1 MTERLRFLPKP
12 QPGDINMR
20 LNCTGHSK
28 AILVAAVALVALL
41 VVPSLAHALKL
52 PITGGT
58 SLIISSNTTVP
69 IYPIPT
75 VAGSATVVTYIGVG
89 STPARLT
96 LPTGVIGMPFT
107 YRVSTAIPTPP
118 YITVTTNFSH
128 YGPVVSP
135 AVFKAG
141 PKPTRPAAFNFCPGF
156 VGNPAC
162 LTANQ
167 GTKPGIVKYTPG
179 VKQFGGTMRTF
190 TTGTGEFTIYLG
202 YTAPTIAH
210 FPLTQPGGGLTGAL
224 GRTYKNTI
232 QGTTY
237 SAAVTTGAVMANR
250 RIQQPGNFAY
260 SIPGATFTY
269 TGFPFT
275 TGMVT
280 VSVLHAPPTYPNSI
294 FTTTGS
300 DTRTLGGRG
309 NITMVAGGLSHTL
322 INSLANRHFFTITLL
337 PEPVLLLQLASGL
350 LGLALLDKRRRRANR

>member
-1 MTERLRFLPKP
+1 MKR
-12 QPGDINMR
+12 NH
-20 LNCTGHSK
+20 TGHSK
-28 AILVAAVALVALL
+28 AILAAAVALIALL

-58 SLIISSNTTVP
+58 SLITSSNTQIP

-75 VAGSATVVTYIGVG
+75 VAGSATVVTYIGEG
-89 STPARLT
+89 GNPARLT

-107 YRVSTAIPTPP
+107 YHFATAIPTPP
-118 YITVTTNFSH
+118 YIHVSTNFSH
-128 YGPVVSP
+128 YGPVGSP

-167 GTKPGIVKYTPG
+167 GTKPGIVKYIPG
-179 VKQFGGTMRTF
+179 VKQFGGTMKTF
-190 TTGTGEFTIYLG
+190 TTGTGEFALYLG

-232 QGTTY
+232 MGTTY
-237 SAAVTTGAVMANR
+237 SASVTTGAKMANR
-250 RIQQPGNFAY
+250 RIVQPGNFAY

-275 TGMVT
+275 TGTVV

-300 DTRTLGGRG
+300 DTRTLAGKG

-322 INSLANRHFFTITLL
+322 LNSLAQRHYFTLTVV